1 MILTLLDNLVVL
13 ALLTLGLLVAVG
25 SALFFAFWY
34 IQFVT
39 LPWLKG
45 YTARRKRAKMTKSM
59 KYVN

>member
-1 MILTLLDNLVVL
+1 MVLALSDKLVVL
-13 ALLTLGLLVAVG
+13 SMLTLGILVAVG

-45 YTARRKRAKMTKSM
+45 YTAQEESEER
-59 KYVN
+59 